1 MAKRKPT
8 RSVNKTTLLVMGEGE
23 HDKAFLSHM
32 KGIYHQR
39 RSGSKVTLDFSSGG
53 SPHDIIKDMLKK
65 SRHVGYDQKF
75 ILMDSDVPVKQQDIN
90 AANNSG
96 IRILYSKPLCLEG
109 MLLSILAQSIPE
121 TAQKCK
127 SALHP
132 QLSDNPA
139 LSKSYEPLLAKPVL
153 DDTNHSTIVEIRSL
167 LNNKQKNSRITFK

>member
-32 KGIYHQR
+32 KAIYHER
-39 RSGSKVTLDFSSGG
+39 HSGSKIKLDFSSGG
-53 SPHDIIKDMLKK
+53 SPHDIIKDTVKK
-65 SRHVGYDQKF
+65 NHHVGYDQIF
-75 ILMDSDVPVKQQDIN
+75 ILMDSDVPVNQQDIKV
-90 AANNSG
+90 AKDSG
-96 IRILYSKPLCLEG
+96 ITILYSKPLCLEG
-109 MLLSILAQSIPE
+109 MLLSVLGQNTPH

-139 LSKSYEPLLAKPVL
+139 LPKSYEPLFAKPVL
-153 DDTNHSTIVEIRSL
+153 DQSIHATIKDLRL
-167 LNNKQKNSRITFK
+167 LLGKK

>member
-32 KGIYHQR
+32 KGIYHER

-53 SPHDIIKDMLKK
+53 SPHDIIKDTVKK
-65 SRHVGYDQKF
+65 SRHVDYDQKF
-75 ILMDSDVPVKQQDIN
+75 ILMDSDVPVKQQDIK
-90 AANNSG
+90 AADDSG
-96 IRILYSKPLCLEG
+96 ISILYSKPLCLEG
-109 MLLSILAQSIPE
+109 MLLSILAQSIPN

-127 SALHP
+127 SVLHP

-153 DDTNHSTIVEIRSL
+153 DKTNHATVVTLRSL
-167 LNNKQKNSRITFK
+167 LGIKQKK

>member
-32 KGIYHQR
+32 KDIYHER
-39 RSGSKVTLDFSSGG
+39 RSGTKVTLDFSSGG
-53 SPHDIIKDMLKK
+53 SPHDIIKDTVKK
-65 SRHVGYDQKF
+65 SRHVDYDKKF
-75 ILMDSDVPVKQQDIN
+75 ILMDSDVPVKQQDIKM
-90 AANNSG
+90 ANDSG
-96 IRILYSKPLCLEG
+96 INILYSKPLCLEG
-109 MLLSILAQSIPE
+109 MLLSILAQSIPH

-139 LSKSYEPLLAKPVL
+139 LSKSYEPLFAKPVL
-153 DDTNHSTIVEIRSL
+153 DETNHATVVTLRSL
-167 LNNKQKNSRITFK
+167 LGDKRRNENYR

>member
-1 MAKRKPT
+1 MAKRKP

-32 KGIYHQR
+32 KGIYHER
-39 RSGSKVTLDFSSGG
+39 RSGSKITLDFSSGG
-53 SPHDIIKDMLKK
+53 SPHDIIKDTVKK

-75 ILMDSDVPVKQQDIN
+75 ILMDSDVPVRQQDIK
-90 AANNSG
+90 AAKDSG
-96 IRILYSKPLCLEG
+96 ITILYSTPLCLEG
-109 MLLSILAQSIPE
+109 MLLNILGKNIPH

-139 LSKSYEPLLAKPVL
+139 LPKSYEPLFSKRVL
-153 DDTNHSTIVEIRSL
+153 DQSTHNTIKQLRSL
-167 LNNKQKNSRITFK
+167 LGKTQKK